1 MGRLENKTAIVT
13 GSAQG
18 IGATYARAL
27 AREGASVVVVDIDD
41 PLPVSEHI
49 RGTGG
54 QAIGIRA
61 DITDPDAVADIVRQS
76 VSAFGQIDILINNAA
91 ILNSLKMKPFEDIPV
106 EEWDALMRVNVRGT
120 FQCAQA
126 VVPDMR
132 RRKYGKIINI
142 ASNVVMTAPPRFLHY
157 VSAKGAVMAMT
168 KALARELGDDNI
180 CVNALAPGLVMS
192 EGVERSPEWTPE
204 RRQRVIGNRSIKRTQ
219 VPDDMVG
226 AMLFLASPDSDFMT
240 GQTIVVDGGEV
251 MH

>member
-1 MGRLENKTAIVT
+1 MGRVEGKTAIVT

-18 IGATYARAL
+18 IGATYAKAL
-27 AREGASVVVVDIDD
+27 AGEGARVVVVDIVD
-41 PLPVSEHI
+41 PAPVAETI
-49 RGTGG
+49 LETGG
-54 QAIGIRA
+54 EAMGVHG
-61 DITDPDAVADIVRQS
+61 DISEPSTVADMVRRTMETY
-76 VSAFGQIDILINNAA
+76 GRIDILVNNAA
-91 ILNSLKMKPFEDIPV
+91 ILNSLKMKPFEEIPV
-106 EEWDALMRVNVRGT
+106 AEWDTLMRVNVRGT

-132 RRKYGKIINI
+132 RRQYGKIINI
-142 ASNVVMTAPPRFLHY
+142 ASSVVMSGATGFLHY

-204 RRQRVIGNRSIKRTQ
+204 RRQRAIDRRCVRRTQ
-219 VPDDMVG
+219 VPDDLVG
-226 AMLFLASPDSDFMT
+226 AMLFLASSASDFVT
-240 GQTIVVDGGEV
+240 GQTLVVDGGEV

>member
-1 MGRLENKTAIVT
+1 MARLESKTAIVT

-18 IGATYARAL
+18 IGATYAEAL
-27 AREGASVVVVDIDD
+27 AGEGARVVVVDIAD
-41 PLPVSEHI
+41 PSPVI
-49 RGTGG
+49 GTIERAGG
-54 QAIGIRA
+54 QAIGIHA
-61 DITDPDAVADIVRQS
+61 DISDPDAVADMVRQS
-76 VSAFGQIDILINNAA
+76 VSAFGQIDILVNNAA
-91 ILNSLKMKPFEDIPV
+91 ILSSLKMKPFEDITV

-142 ASNVVMTAPPRFLHY
+142 SSSVVMSGAPGFLHY

-180 CVNALAPGLVMS
+180 CVNTLAPGLVMS
-192 EGVERSPEWTPE
+192 EAVERSPEWTPE
-204 RRQRVIGNRSIKRTQ
+204 RRQRAINNRSIKRTQ
-219 VPDDMVG
+219 MPDDLVG
-226 AMLFLASPDSDFMT
+226 ALLFLASPDSDFVT
-240 GQTIVVDGGEV
+240 GQTMVVDGGEV

>member
-1 MGRLENKTAIVT
+1 MARLDGKTAIVT

-18 IGATYARAL
+18 IGAAYAAAL
-27 AREGASVVVVDIDD
+27 AGEGARVVVADIAD
-41 PLPVSEHI
+41 PSPLINAIE
-49 RGTGG
+49 RAGG

-61 DITDPDAVADIVRQS
+61 DISDPDAVADMVRQTLG
-76 VSAFGQIDILINNAA
+76 AYGQIDVLVNNAA
-91 ILNSLKMKPFEDIPV
+91 ILGSLKMKPFEDITV
-106 EEWDALMRVNVRGT
+106 DEWDALMRVNVRGT

-132 RRKYGKIINI
+132 RRRNGKIINI
-142 ASNVVMTAPPRFLHY
+142 ASSVVMSGAPWFLHY

-192 EGVERSPEWTPE
+192 ESVERSAEWTPE
-204 RRQRVIGNRSIKRTQ
+204 RRQRAIDNRCIKRTQ
-219 VPDDMVG
+219 VPDDLVG
-226 AMLFLASPDSDFMT
+226 AMLFLASPASDFMT
-240 GQTIVVDGGEV
+240 GQTLVVDGGEA